1 MSAEISQ
8 AANSVPPVPGK
19 RRAAFGFVFASAI
32 ACAMS
37 IGIMVPVLPSL
48 LKAFNSGDT
57 ALASEW
63 NVTFAAFGGLMS
75 FLVGPVL
82 GLMSDR
88 FGRRPVLLVSLSGLG
103 LDFLF
108 MAFAPTLAWL
118 FIGRLISGATSGVF
132 STANAYVADVT
143 PPEKR
148 ARAFGWMGSAFTIGF
163 LAGPAIGGLLG
174 SINLRLPFMAAAML
188 TLVNVMYGLFVL
200 PESLSIVHR
209 AAAFEWRRA
218 NPLGSLRL
226 LRSHHELLP
235 LATVGF
241 LFQLA
246 NMVWPSVFVLYTSY
260 RYNWTPAG
268 TGFLMMAGSL
278 LGVGVQSFLVGPVVR
293 RFGERGAMAI
303 GAASQMSGMAWNS
316 IAPTTAL
323 YVLAMPVNSLSGL
336 LMPGLQG
343 LMTRLVGPTEQG
355 QLQGANQSLM
365 GIASIVGPVL
375 FGLSFAW
382 AVRHPSLHVP
392 GLPLML
398 SSLTMAC
405 CLGLAIWA
413 GKAAT
418 RQGRADP
425 RTGNIAP
432 AAMGVVSRGDT
443 EEAGAAE

>member
-1 MSAEISQ
+1 MSAEITEVAGS
-8 AANSVPPVPGK
+8 ASPTPRG
-19 RRAAFGFVFASAI
+19 RRAAFGFIFASAI

-48 LKAFNSGDT
+48 LKAFNGGDT

-63 NVTFAAFGGLMS
+63 NVIFAAFGGLMG
-75 FLVGPVL
+75 FLVGPIL
-82 GLMSDR
+82 GLLSDR

-108 MAFAPTLAWL
+108 MAFAPTLTWL
-118 FIGRLISGATSGVF
+118 FVGRLISGATSGVF

-174 SINLRLPFMAAAML
+174 NVNLRLPFMVAALL
-188 TLVNVMYGLFVL
+188 TLINVLYGLFVL
-200 PESLSIVHR
+200 PESLPLTNR
-209 AAAFEWRRA
+209 TAAFRWPRA

-226 LRSHHELLP
+226 LQSHHELLP

-241 LFQLA
+241 LMQLA

-260 RYNWTPAG
+260 RYHWTPAG
-268 TGFLMMAGSL
+268 TGFLMMAGSV

-303 GAASQMSGMAWNS
+303 GAASQMLGMAWNS
-316 IAPTTAL
+316 FAPSGPL
-323 YVLAMPVNSLSGL
+323 YVLAMPVNALSGL

-343 LMTRLVGPTEQG
+343 LMTRLVGPNEQG

-365 GIASIVGPVL
+365 GIASVVGPIL

-382 AVRHPSLHVP
+382 AVRHPSLNIP

-405 CLGLAIWA
+405 CLALALWA
-413 GKAAT
+413 GKAAA
-418 RQGRADP
+418 RRSALRAATP
-425 RTGNIAP
+425 ITAQR
-432 AAMGVVSRGDT
+432 
-443 EEAGAAE
+443 

>member
-1 MSAEISQ
+1 MSAEISEI
-8 AANSVPPVPGK
+8 AGSTPPAPRG
-19 RRAAFGFVFASAI
+19 RRAAFGFIFASAI

-48 LKAFNSGDT
+48 LKAFNGGDT

-63 NVTFAAFGGLMS
+63 NVTFAAFGGLMG
-75 FLVGPVL
+75 FLVGPIL
-82 GLMSDR
+82 GLLSDR

-108 MAFAPTLAWL
+108 MAFAPTLTWL
-118 FIGRLISGATSGVF
+118 FVGRLISGATSGVF

-174 SINLRLPFMAAAML
+174 NINLRLPFMVAALL
-188 TLVNVMYGLFVL
+188 TLINVLYGLLVL
-200 PESLSIVHR
+200 PESLALANR
-209 AAAFEWRRA
+209 AMAFQWRRA

-241 LFQLA
+241 LMQLA

-260 RYNWTPAG
+260 RYHWTPAG
-268 TGFLMMAGSL
+268 TGFLMMAGSV
-278 LGVGVQSFLVGPVVR
+278 LGVGVQSFLVGPVVK

-303 GAASQMSGMAWNS
+303 GASGQMLGMAWNS
-316 IAPTTAL
+316 FAPTGVL
-323 YVLAMPVNSLSGL
+323 YVLAMPVNALSGL
-336 LMPGLQG
+336 LVPGLQG
-343 LMTRLVGPTEQG
+343 LMTRLVAPNEQG

-382 AVRHPSLHVP
+382 AVRHPALDIP

-405 CLGLAIWA
+405 CLALAIWA
-413 GKAAT
+413 A
-418 RQGRADP
+418 RRAS
-425 RTGNIAP
+425 ALAQP
-432 AAMGVVSRGDT
+432 ASPSMR
-443 EEAGAAE
+443 